1 MLIEFRVKN
10 YGSFRDK
17 TVLSA
22 ETGSRLR
29 KFKATNTFD
38 NKPVSTLKSLL
49 IFGPNGAGKTQL
61 LRALSQMERLVAIG
75 GTQTVTQNLPYYPF
89 LFDSSSKTKDT
100 LFGIKILLGNKV
112 YDYSFSYNRERIK
125 SEVLTITSNQNTE
138 IYFKRTE
145 NKLVTSSSE
154 LQSMVPK
161 LRKNAL
167 FLFLA
172 QQANDPEATNVFK
185 WFDKDLLFVGNTG
198 IPDEM
203 LDLMKNENLKKEMLL
218 FMNLADLNI
227 SDIVV
232 RDVGIT
238 LLDENLE
245 KIYDNMHLS
254 APPTIRQIFTK
265 HKVYDENNNVIS
277 TEEINF
283 NAESEGTRQLFY
295 IVFAMIFSQI
305 NGDHKTIIIDEFDK
319 SLHQEL
325 ASSLIRVFNSV
336 GNKNQF
342 IVTTH
347 DIQLLDD
354 QVRTDQIYLVD
365 KDYHGV
371 SELKSIFDF
380 RDARNKGRRD
390 VSFAK
395 RYISGQFGSVPVI
408 DVDGLVNLIA
418 NTSKRFG
425 KKDDKKK

>member
-10 YGSFRDK
+10 YGSFRDE

-29 KFKATNTFD
+29 KFKATNTFET
-38 NKPVSTLKSLL
+38 KPVSTLKSLL
-49 IFGPNGAGKTQL
+49 IFGSNGAGKTQL

-112 YDYSFSYNRERIK
+112 YDYSFSYNSERIK

-138 IYFKRTE
+138 IYFERTE
-145 NKLVTSSSE
+145 NDLVTSSSE

-172 QQANDPEATNVFK
+172 QQANDPEAINIFK
-185 WFDKDLLFVGNTG
+185 WFDKNLLFVSTNGS
-198 IPDEM
+198 IPNEM
-203 LDLMKNENLKKEMLL
+203 LDLMKNEGLKKEMLS
-218 FMNLADLNI
+218 FMNLADLDI

-232 RDVGIT
+232 REVGVT
-238 LLDENLE
+238 LDENLQ
-245 KIYDNMHLS
+245 KIYDNMHIP

-395 RYISGQFGSVPVI
+395 RYMSGQFGSVPIV
-408 DVDGLVNLIA
+408 DVDGLVDLIA